1 MQKDSK
7 EINIIDAVRDTPI
20 EGMMERI
27 RDDIFSTLKDEPCTE
42 NMVSLAV
49 LETAAD
55 RALECILKED
65 AIYRPASEW
74 LPALEKVE
82 QIRDDAHDLL
92 DDLKKILY

>member
-1 MQKDSK
+1 MQKGSK
-7 EINIIDAVRDTPI
+7 EINIIDAVRVTPI

-49 LETAAD
+49 LEVAAD

-65 AIYRPASEW
+65 AIYRPANEW